1 MNGSTSESAVAE
13 SRERLL
19 RRAKREGLVTVG
31 YSVLDSPLGPL
42 WSAVGPRGVAT
53 ISYGAEPDAREL
65 RRLVAVF
72 GPGIVPD
79 RRSTD
84 ELARELDQYFEG
96 KRREFDIAYDL
107 TGLTPFYRAILRAT
121 AKVPYGKVTTYA
133 AVARKAGNEKASRAA
148 GGALSWN
155 PIPIVVPCHRVVAT
169 DGSLGGY
176 AGGLDVKRRLLD
188 LERGEAPEG
197 GWPSRRG
204 QERRTRRVELDG

>member
-1 MNGSTSESAVAE
+1 MNAPQERDLVADA
-13 SRERLL
+13 RERLL
-19 RRAKREGLVTVG
+19 RRAEREELVAVG
-31 YSVLDSPLGPL
+31 YGVLDSPLGPL
-42 WSAVGPRGVAT
+42 WAAVGPRGVAT
-53 ISYGAEPDAREL
+53 ISYGNEPDAREL
-65 RRLVAVF
+65 KRLVAVF

-79 RRSTD
+79 RRKTD

-96 KRREFDIAYDL
+96 RRRTFDVPADL

-121 AKVPYGKVTTYA
+121 ARVPYGKVTTYA
-133 AVARKAGNEKASRAA
+133 AVARRAGNERASRAA

-176 AGGLDVKRRLLD
+176 AGGLDAKRRLLA
-188 LERGEAPEG
+188 LERGEVPEG

-204 QERRTRRVELDG
+204 QARSGGHA